1 MDESGVGRL
10 WLTGDWRRKEDKRQ
24 TELVLQEHKKKQSAT
39 GYTKK
44 ETQIWSKGQGKAP
57 KKDDISDMVDD
68 DDDAQAAE
76 GPRTLDQRP
85 ETPDRRTSLV
95 ESGSVSG
102 SGGLGVKRQVAL

>member
-44 ETQIWSKGQGKAP
+44 ETQIWRKGKA
-57 KKDDISDMVDD
+57 
-68 DDDAQAAE
+68 
-76 GPRTLDQRP
+76 RP
-85 ETPDRRTSLV
+85 E
-95 ESGSVSG
+95 
-102 SGGLGVKRQVAL
+102 KR